1 MAQKIKYT
9 NGKLSGRVAEPYL
22 GSSEGEEPKSG
33 GLGSAHKRL
42 SVWVVCLSSGFMGP
56 KIEQKGK

>member
-42 SVWVVCLSSGFMGP
+42 SV
-56 KIEQKGK
+56 